1 MNNSYKETAKDIAK
15 FWNYL
20 MNLDAV
26 MKTENSWAGNR
37 TRMIE
42 SREGYDE
49 WERGL
54 LRANCQKRE
63 NFI

>member
-26 MKTENSWAGNR
+26 MKTENS
-37 TRMIE
+37 
-42 SREGYDE
+42 
-49 WERGL
+49 
-54 LRANCQKRE
+54 
-63 NFI
+63 